1 MLLIYSINKPFNQR
15 MGGMTDNICIYK
27 YMKCIYNIQHP
38 YHTHLIEIERPVT
51 ITAKFYYFSREEI
64 AEE

>member
-1 MLLIYSINKPFNQR
+1 